1 MNLCF
6 MGVWIDVL
14 KDKVRSSFA
23 NSQGMSVVALYAR
36 YGLYFRGIG
45 VKAEPFNLLESHDCM
60 LGTVARREQGLLL

>member
-1 MNLCF
+1 
-6 MGVWIDVL
+6 
-14 KDKVRSSFA
+14 
-23 NSQGMSVVALYAR
+23 MSVVALYAR